1 MQSPLPHGEGYWG
14 HTHDGAD
21 DRPAGLAGSAF
32 GPFGFG
38 SIAHGDELP
47 TVVQRPLPD
56 EGDSECDHGGPQ
68 DCKTLLLVLLVL
80 GWGWIVNSASAKAAT
95 AIRSL
100 GMVFGADGAE
110 PTPLLCGGGGHPLE
124 ALRC

>member
-1 MQSPLPHGEGYWG
+1 MEKATGGIHMMVPTTVLQV
-14 HTHDGAD
+14 
-21 DRPAGLAGSAF
+21 LAGSAF

-80 GWGWIVNSASAKAAT
+80 GVGLDS
-95 AIRSL
+95 
-100 GMVFGADGAE
+100 E
-110 PTPLLCGGGGHPLE
+110 
-124 ALRC
+124 